1 MKHIVKAACLAL
13 ALAGGALATG
23 LPARAA
29 SVTVV
34 TPGIAFGYSDG
45 YWDQNHGWHAW
56 RDAREARSWRDAHRD
71 HYYAWKHDRDRD
83 LGWRESDRYWDRH

>member
-1 MKHIVKAACLAL
+1 MKRTLAITFAL
-13 ALAGGALATG
+13 ACAVVPLAHQT
-23 LPARAA
+23 PAAAQA
-29 SVTVV
+29 SVTVT